1 MSNSMLK
8 RVFGGTLLSAFV
20 ALSLAAC
27 GDDLTAPGGS
37 GDFALTLGQLDG
49 SSAAASL
56 TERSPRLAQVE
67 LSSVSSILVTVDAV
81 QVHRVDDEENGEN
94 GENGE
99 SGENGE
105 PGGWIDLDVSETQ
118 IDLIGDLSSDASF
131 TVAEGDLPAGDYDGV
146 RFFFSEATISFDP
159 PAQNPS
165 SGEEIA
171 EADLVVPSGAQTGI
185 KVPGASF
192 TVEGEGTTEF
202 AVLFDADTSVQNV
215 NITGTGQVMM
225 APVLVGEND
234 DDDEEEGAS
243 ES

>member
-1 MSNSMLK
+1 MTHSVLK
-8 RVFGGTLLSAFV
+8 RVFGGTLLTAFL

-27 GDDLTAPGGS
+27 GDDLTGPDGR
-37 GDFALTLGQLDG
+37 GDFALTLAQLDG
-49 SSAAASL
+49 SSTAASL
-56 TERSPRLAQVE
+56 TELSPRLAQVE

-81 QVHRVDDEENGEN
+81 QVHRVDDDETPEN
-94 GENGE
+94 
-99 SGENGE
+99 GENGE

-131 TVAEGDLPAGDYDGV
+131 AVAAGDLPAGDYDGV
-146 RFFFSEATISFDP
+146 RFFFSAATISFDP

-185 KVPGASF
+185 KVPDASF

-225 APVLVGEND
+225 APVLVGENA
-234 DDDEEEGAS
+234 DEEEGTS

>member
-1 MSNSMLK
+1 MFNSVLK
-8 RVFGGTLLSAFV
+8 RVFGGTLLTAFL

-27 GDDLTAPGGS
+27 GDDLTAPGGT
-37 GDFALTLGQLDG
+37 GDFAVTLSQTDG
-49 SSAAASL
+49 SSTAAAL
-56 TERSPRLAQVE
+56 TESSPRFSQVE

-99 SGENGE
+99 

-118 IDLIGDLSSDASF
+118 IDLIGDLSGDASF

-159 PAQNPS
+159 PAQHPS

-171 EADLVVPSGAQTGI
+171 EADLVIPSGAQTGI

-202 AVLFDADTSVQNV
+202 SVMFDADTSVQNV

-234 DDDEEEGAS
+234 VEEEGTS